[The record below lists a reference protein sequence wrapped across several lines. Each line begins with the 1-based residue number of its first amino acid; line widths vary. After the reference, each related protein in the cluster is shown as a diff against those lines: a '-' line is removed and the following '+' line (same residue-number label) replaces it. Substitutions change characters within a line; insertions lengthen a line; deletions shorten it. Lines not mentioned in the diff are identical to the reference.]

1 MISLS
6 KAFRRFCEML
16 TNLLQ
21 RLRRLHIAVWV
32 TIDCPNRNV
41 VTCSYIAFTNVGLKV
56 SQ

>member
-6 KAFRRFCEML
+6 KAFRLFCEML

-21 RLRRLHIAVWV
+21 RLRRLHIAVWI